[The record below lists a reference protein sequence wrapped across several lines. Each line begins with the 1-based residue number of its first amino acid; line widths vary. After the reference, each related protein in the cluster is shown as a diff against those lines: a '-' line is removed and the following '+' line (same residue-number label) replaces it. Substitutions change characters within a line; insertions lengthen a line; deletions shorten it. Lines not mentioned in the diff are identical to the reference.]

1 VTDDDDNSYGTDA
14 NDDRPADKSLP
25 WPAGAIDVGDWSWD
39 DSDCWCRLVTWRQW
53 RITGRHYADVEVAGL
68 EYTDGRLLR
77 VIDIEMCNGLTA
89 EQARVLA
96 AAVIEAAEFTV
107 NDGD

>member
-1 VTDDDDNSYGTDA
+1 
-14 NDDRPADKSLP
+14 
-25 WPAGAIDVGDWSWD
+25 
-39 DSDCWCRLVTWRQW
+39 
-53 RITGRHYADVEVAGL
+53 VAGL